1 MAVMV
6 ERKTYSELSE
16 LATYSERFKYLWL
29 GDNELHSPR
38 DISNPFYHSKDWQDV
53 RSIVIS
59 RDLGS
64 DMGLI
69 TEPIRD
75 RILVHHMNPIT
86 RQDLEEFNVDV
97 LLDPNNL
104 ITVSYS
110 THNKIH
116 YGKKTLE
123 PFIERVPGDTKLW

>member
-1 MAVMV
+1 MV
-6 ERKTYSELSE
+6 KRKTYSELAKLES
-16 LATYSERFKYLWL
+16 YFDRFSYLWL
-29 GDNELHSPR
+29 GDKELNSPR
-38 DISNPFYHSKDWQDV
+38 DISNPFYHSTDWKAV
-53 RSIVIS
+53 RGLVIT

-86 RQDLEEFNVDV
+86 RKDLEEFNANV
-97 LLDPNNL
+97 LLDPENL
-104 ITVSYS
+104 ITVSYA